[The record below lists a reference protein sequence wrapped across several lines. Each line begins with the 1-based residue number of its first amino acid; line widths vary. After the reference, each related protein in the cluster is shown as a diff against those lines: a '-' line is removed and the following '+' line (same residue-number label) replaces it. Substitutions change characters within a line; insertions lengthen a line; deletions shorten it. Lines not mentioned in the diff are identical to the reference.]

1 MKPIIP
7 ENIREWLKQTA
18 NEWAKET
25 IQLLSQKAKK
35 VGVRAEGELLQNFTY
50 FLANATESQIGITF
64 QLPAYGKMIDMK
76 GLNPL
81 QKGLW
86 LLATELKDWIIREN
100 IQFANVPKN
109 RVLKRVIAWSPDKIR
124 NDIAWAIARSKTKS
138 NRKHKRKRWFSKN
151 FYGQINYLLQQ
162 IAQGHAE
169 YANLAIVENLKQI

>member
-7 ENIREWLKQTA
+7 ENIREWLKQVA
-18 NEWAKET
+18 QDWAKQT
-25 IQLLSQKAKK
+25 IDLLSQKAKK

-76 GLNPL
+76 GLNPV

-100 IQFANVPKN
+100 IGFTPKN
-109 RVLKRVIAWSPDKIR
+109 SKWSAERAKTQF
-124 NDIAWAIARSKTKS
+124 AWAIARTKMKS

-169 YANLAIVENLKQI
+169 YANLAITENLK